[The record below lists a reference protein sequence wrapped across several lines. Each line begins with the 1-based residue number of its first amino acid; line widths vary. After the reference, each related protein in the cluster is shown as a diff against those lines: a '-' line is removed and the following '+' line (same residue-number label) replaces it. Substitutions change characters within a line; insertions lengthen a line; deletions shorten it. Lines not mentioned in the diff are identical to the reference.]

1 MSEVLLIKCQMNY
14 VAEQEIHAT
23 YQGKPLYL
31 CLRMG
36 LGALC
41 LLERFNKSEPLYML
55 CMFTSAV
62 CSFVYPFTTKPLGKE
77 NQMRE
82 CSN

>member
-1 MSEVLLIKCQMNY
+1 M
-14 VAEQEIHAT
+14 
-23 YQGKPLYL
+23 
-31 CLRMG
+31 
-36 LGALC
+36 GALC

-62 CSFVYPFTTKPLGKE
+62 CSFVYPFTTKPLGKK

-82 CSN
+82 YSS

>member
-1 MSEVLLIKCQMNY
+1 
-14 VAEQEIHAT
+14 
-23 YQGKPLYL
+23 
-31 CLRMG
+31 MG

-62 CSFVYPFTTKPLGKE
+62 CSFVYPFTTKPLGKQD
-77 NQMRE
+77 QMRRWY
-82 CSN
+82 SRILPRKSKYRVTHQVDNYIILLTFIW